1 MGIVCAKVDL
11 LDQNSICPRIKS
23 IRGLIKNMESGITPQ
38 YNDIY
43 QEFQKEYLSQI
54 RGKLQIN
61 DITPI
66 AYLSSRKQTGEQL
79 SEGGNKRIKGKYCS

>member
-43 QEFQKEYLSQI
+43 
-54 RGKLQIN
+54 
-61 DITPI
+61 
-66 AYLSSRKQTGEQL
+66 
-79 SEGGNKRIKGKYCS
+79 